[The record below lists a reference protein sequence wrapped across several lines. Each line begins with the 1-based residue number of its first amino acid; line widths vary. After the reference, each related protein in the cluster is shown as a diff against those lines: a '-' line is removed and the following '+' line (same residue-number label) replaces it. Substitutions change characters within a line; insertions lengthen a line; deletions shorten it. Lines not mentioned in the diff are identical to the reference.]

1 MHKYPKQGHTIQNAF
16 LGATLHLLSL
26 FFYFHIIL
34 FCHVCKAMIPIRV
47 QTQWATSRTVGF
59 AQAQQG
65 YILVPGFKVCNAAWS
80 GTIYICKTFAKGREL
95 AVLVVTFYTCRLT
108 YLPSMS
114 VSVHAAVRGEI
125 PVYSTVEYYW
135 SNIYH

>member
-1 MHKYPKQGHTIQNAF
+1 MVGHF
-16 LGATLHLLSL
+16 KDSW
-26 FFYFHIIL
+26 
-34 FCHVCKAMIPIRV
+34 FC
-47 QTQWATSRTVGF
+47 T
-59 AQAQQG
+59 AQQG

-80 GTIYICKTFAKGREL
+80 GIIYIGRTFAKGREL

-125 PVYSTVEYYW
+125 LALFKIRIISGPTYT
-135 SNIYH
+135 IRK